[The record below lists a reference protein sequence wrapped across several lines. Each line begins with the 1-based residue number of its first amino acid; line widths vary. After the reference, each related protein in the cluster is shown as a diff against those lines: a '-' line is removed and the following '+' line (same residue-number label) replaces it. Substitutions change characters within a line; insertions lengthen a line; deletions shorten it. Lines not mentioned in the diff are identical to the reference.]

1 MTPNIRNILI
11 GIAIA
16 IIAYFAWHL
25 FSGGDAEAA
34 INARLDRL
42 EEIARKEGKESPIQA
57 FGSAK
62 KAAGFVIEKPYIEL
76 LPGMEPVGNRES
88 LAGAL
93 AAARGRADTIELDFT
108 NRSIDVAES
117 GDRALVL
124 VRTMASGNAF
134 GESRNYNARF
144 RMEWEQIDG
153 EWLITRVER
162 LDD

>member
-1 MTPNIRNILI
+1 MKPQVRNILI

-16 IIAYFAWHL
+16 VVAYFAWQI
-25 FSGGDAEAA
+25 FMGEDAETE
-34 INARLDRL
+34 INHQLDRL
-42 EEIARKEGKESPIQA
+42 EEIALKTGKETTFQS

-76 LPGMEPVGNRES
+76 LPGMRPIDSRDS

-93 AAARGRADTIELDFT
+93 TASRGRVDTLEVNFT
-108 NRSIDVAES
+108 NRSIDVADS

-124 VRTMASGNAF
+124 VRASAKGQAF
-134 GESRNYNARF
+134 GEKQSYSAKY
-144 RMEWEQIDG
+144 RMEWEEVDG
-153 EWLITRVER
+153 EWLIVRVER